1 MRTVLLFGRWWNM
14 SNQIFA
20 VLNDDNICTAIAEYH
35 QALDSPAS
43 HMISIE
49 SNDDSLLGKR
59 WTGSAWEE
67 VAITA
72 EEAREWRDSE
82 LFRTDSLML
91 LDDYPQK
98 DGLTAYRQELRD
110 WPSTE
115 AFPDTQPALGS

>member
-1 MRTVLLFGRWWNM
+1 M
-14 SNQIFA
+14 SNLIFA
-20 VLNDDNICTAIAEYH
+20 VLNDYNICTGIAEYH

-59 WTGSAWEE
+59 WTGSAWEAVVVVMTE
-67 VAITA
+67 A
-72 EEAREWRDSE
+72 EARKWRDGE

-110 WPSTE
+110 WPSTGD
-115 AFPDTQPALGS
+115 FPDTRPTLGS

>member
-1 MRTVLLFGRWWNM
+1 M

-110 WPSTE
+110 WPSTDD
-115 AFPDTQPALGS
+115 FPDTRPTLGG